1 MKKKLCKNVTI
12 YFISYFLSSEV
23 METVLATFVAKVF
36 VTFVGI
42 LFVMF
47 ITSLHIITDQQ
58 YFLNTY
64 HFYNYMC

>member
-12 YFISYFLSSEV
+12 HFISYFLSSEL
-23 METVLATFVAKVF
+23 METVLATIVAKVF
-36 VTFVGI
+36 VIFVGI
-42 LFVMF
+42 LFLTF